1 MTPDPRTGAARL
13 TASTPGLTR
22 RSLAR
27 RGGAAIL
34 ATGSSTLIAGVLAD
48 GASAQSESF
57 DAGISALIG
66 LENTL
71 VVVYEAA
78 LKSGALS
85 DENRELANVF
95 ARQSAEHA
103 KLLRRLLTSAAPPRP
118 PRPGEVAGL
127 DEVKTG
133 RRFIE
138 VAGNFE
144 NQAYLGYIDALDS
157 ATEKGAFLL
166 LSQLAASTAQH
177 LALLREALGHVPAPS
192 AFETGLSV

>member
-1 MTPDPRTGAARL
+1 MAPDRGIDAAGPA
-13 TASTPGLTR
+13 ASSAGLTR
-22 RSLAR
+22 RALAR
-27 RGGAAIL
+27 RGGAAAL
-34 ATGSSTLIAGVLAD
+34 AAGSSTLIGGLLAD
-48 GASAQSESF
+48 SASAQSESF
-57 DAGISALIG
+57 DAGISAIIG

-78 LKSGALS
+78 LQSGALS

-118 PRPGEVAGL
+118 PRPAEVAGL
-127 DEVKTG
+127 EDVNTG
-133 RRFIE
+133 RRYIE

>member
-1 MTPDPRTGAARL
+1 MTTDRRTGPAAPA
-13 TASTPGLTR
+13 ASTPGLTR
-22 RSLAR
+22 RALAR
-27 RGGAAIL
+27 RGGAA
-34 ATGSSTLIAGVLAD
+34 AVAAGSSTLIGGLLAAGA
-48 GASAQSESF
+48 GAQGESF
-57 DAGISALIG
+57 DAGISAIIG

-71 VVVYEAA
+71 VAVYEAA

-118 PRPGEVAGL
+118 PRPNEVAGL
-127 DEVKTG
+127 EDVNTG
-133 RRFIE
+133 RRYIE